1 MEQER
6 RPAHGLEIT
15 VVVEKELPVGHEP
28 QRRRYIGPQLRHG
41 VAGDEGGDEGQD
53 HDERHER
60 RQQPPR
66 PPGPELAQCRPG
78 RGRRCQKVE
87 QEARD
92 EEPGH
97 YKKDVYAQVTAGQP
111 GGVQVVH
118 NDGGDADPAQ
128 AVESGQAPTGATG
141 RRRGR
146 SPQCRHRPH

>member
-66 PPGPELAQCRPG
+66 PPGQNSRSAVQGEGAGVKRSSRRPVM
-78 RGRRCQKVE
+78 RNP
-87 QEARD
+87 D
-92 EEPGH
+92 TT
-97 YKKDVYAQVTAGQP
+97 KKTSTP
-111 GGVQVVH
+111 
-118 NDGGDADPAQ
+118 
-128 AVESGQAPTGATG
+128 
-141 RRRGR
+141 R
-146 SPQCRHRPH
+146 